1 MHSGTRRLNK
11 AGLGLALVVMSFPG
25 PGWPEKNGLIREVKQ
40 PPRYQWTQFVQVAG
54 QPNPVPVEWVETPEG
69 RYAHSIVIP
78 NPVPKDSGYR
88 WWWSAKRYHQHLC
101 ETEAGEFIFKT
112 VDNVEGLL
120 FMRPP
125 KRPSDFDLKDARKL
139 EAPTFE
145 MGFGG
150 RPSILDRG
158 RWAVNERSYQY
169 VEEPAMATN
178 ANETGFLRASGPM
191 VKPKYWLRDLVHES
205 EPTSRYGVTWRGVLR
220 YKDRESGIAG
230 HEILVI
236 DLRTKEVLGIARDY
250 GITGKTSNTRDGIW
264 WLNAPGCPSFAKR
277 YQFAGSEHLRDFVRA
292 VLVPARH
299 PDMGGQHE
307 QKN

>member
-1 MHSGTRRLNK
+1 
-11 AGLGLALVVMSFPG
+11 MSFPG

-125 KRPSDFDLKDARKL
+125 SRPSDNDLKDARKL
-139 EAPTFE
+139 EAPNFE
-145 MGFGG
+145 KGFLFRPIIRERGG
-150 RPSILDRG
+150 
-158 RWAVNERSYQY
+158 WAVGPKYYRY
-169 VEEPAMATN
+169 VEEPASATYPGMN
-178 ANETGFLRASGPM
+178 GYLRASGPL
-191 VKPKYWLRDLVHES
+191 VKPKYWLRDELQEDA
-205 EPTSRYGVTWRGVLR
+205 PTSQYGVTWRGIIR
-220 YKDRESGIAG
+220 EQDREHAISG
-230 HEILVI
+230 HEIIVL
-236 DLRTKEVLGIARDY
+236 DLRSTEVLGVVRDY
-250 GITGKTSNTRDGIW
+250 GITGRTTNTRDGIW
-264 WLNAPGCPSFAKR
+264 WLHAPGCGVFARK
-277 YQFAGSEHLRDFVRA
+277 YEFPGPEHLIHFSLR
-292 VLVPARH
+292 VLKPMPHA
-299 PDMGGQHE
+299 E
-307 QKN
+307 